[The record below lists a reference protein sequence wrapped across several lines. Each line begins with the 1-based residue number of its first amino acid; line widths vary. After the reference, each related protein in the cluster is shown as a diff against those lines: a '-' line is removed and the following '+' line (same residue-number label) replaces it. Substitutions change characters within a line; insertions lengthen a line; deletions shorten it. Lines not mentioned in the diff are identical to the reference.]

1 MTNAPPTKKL
11 LRPLALVAVIF
22 FTVSG
27 GPYGMEPLLGY
38 GGHGGSLLILLLTPL
53 FWDIP
58 TMLAVLELNAMMPV
72 GGGYYQWVKRGLGLR
87 WAFFEGW
94 WTWLYTFVDLAIYPV
109 LFVQYA
115 CWFLPGLAAWKIPI
129 CLGLI
134 WSCAGLNILGVVPV
148 GRASLILG
156 TAVLIPFIILFGLGL
171 YHLGP
176 AAYAFTPL
184 SLKGVGFSA
193 AGMGCY
199 TVMWNMLGWDNTSTY
214 ADQVERPARSYV
226 VSMGIAFVLVL
237 LVYVATL
244 MTARGSGIGAD
255 VLRDNGFPALGV
267 LVGGRVLGILL
278 AAGGMASAVGLFAA
292 VLLSVAQVPKAM
304 ADDRL
309 LPSKL
314 SALSPRFGTPAR
326 SIVVCA
332 GVVSVMILWTF
343 MDLVVI
349 DITLYGA
356 ALFLEFITLVVLR
369 IREPGTPRSFRVPL
383 NVTGLCVLFVLPVG
397 IYLFALNGAL
407 TDSGSAWKPAIFA
420 LVLLVSAEIAW
431 QGVRWKRA
439 QTRKMDYI

>member
-1 MTNAPPTKKL
+1 LTKAPPTKKL

-38 GGHGGSLLILLLTPL
+38 GGHRGALLILLLTPL
-53 FWDIP
+53 VWDIP

-87 WAFFEGW
+87 WAFYEGW

-109 LFVQYA
+109 LFVEYA
-115 CWFLPGLAAWKIPI
+115 CWFKPELAAWKIPI

-156 TAVLIPFIILFGLGL
+156 TAVLLPFLFLFALGL

-244 MTARGSGIGAD
+244 LTARGSGIDAGVLAD
-255 VLRDNGFPALGV
+255 KGFPALGV
-267 LVGGRVLGILL
+267 LIGGPVMGTLL
-278 AAGGMASAVGLFAA
+278 AVAGMASSVGLFAA

-309 LPSKL
+309 LPPGL
-314 SALSPRFGTPAR
+314 SALHPRFGTPVW
-326 SIVVCA
+326 SIVICA
-332 GVVSVMILWTF
+332 VVVSVMIRWTF
-343 MDLVVI
+343 IDLVVI

-369 IREPGTPRSFRVPL
+369 IKAPDEPRSFRIPL
-383 NVTGLCVLFVLPVG
+383 GVKGICVLFVFPVG
-397 IYLFALNGAL
+397 IYFFALNGAL
-407 TDSGSAWKPAIFA
+407 TDSGSAWKPALFA
-420 LVLLVSAEIAW
+420 LGLLASAEIAW
-431 QGVRWKRA
+431 CCVRWKRA
-439 QTRKMDYI
+439 RTEKIDYI